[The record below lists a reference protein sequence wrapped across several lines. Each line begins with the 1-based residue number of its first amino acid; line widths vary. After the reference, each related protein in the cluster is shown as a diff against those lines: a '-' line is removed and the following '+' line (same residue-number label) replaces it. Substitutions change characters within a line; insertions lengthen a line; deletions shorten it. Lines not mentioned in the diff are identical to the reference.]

1 MILFPIPVV
10 AGDARGGRGHGWPG
24 RDNPSETIVLAAG
37 TATLY
42 CTHMASKHQSSVKD
56 ASLGRVAAGLGIYP
70 AEAYD
75 FVQQGLSYTVHRVHA
90 DAAAAAGG
98 AVQHVSGQQL
108 CHGLR
113 EYALA
118 QWGLLA
124 RAVLRR
130 WNITTTLDFGQI
142 VFAMIEA
149 GQFQKTEDDRLD
161 DFRDVFDFRTAFE
174 SSGYRI
180 GLHAVCG

>member
-1 MILFPIPVV
+1 MARPGEPLKIALL
-10 AGDARGGRGHGWPG
+10 AG
-24 RDNPSETIVLAAG
+24 G

-42 CTHMASKHQSSVKD
+42 CTHMASKHQTSVKD
-56 ASLGRVAAGLGIYP
+56 ASLERVVASLGIYP

-75 FVQQGLSYTVHRVHA
+75 FVQQGLSYTVHRVYA
-90 DAAAAAGG
+90 EAAAVGG

-130 WNITTTLDFGQI
+130 WNITTRSTS
-142 VFAMIEA
+142 A
-149 GQFQKTEDDRLD
+149 R
-161 DFRDVFDFRTAFE
+161 
-174 SSGYRI
+174 SSSR
-180 GLHAVCG
+180 